1 MFILH
6 LNDYEIFVG
15 TGDAFRAEELNRF
28 VMAGQY
34 TKVALLT
41 DSNTRRHCLPLVL
54 PQLDFEVSLIE
65 IPAGEHHKTL
75 DTCSLVWQEM
85 MRHGLDRHSLLINL
99 GGGVTGDMGGFCA
112 ATYQRGIDFVQM
124 PTTLLAQADASIGGK
139 LGIDFQLIKNN
150 IGVFRNP
157 KAVFVEPVFLKT
169 LPERQMRSGFAEV
182 FKHALIADAGLW
194 EKLQPLTSLDAAN
207 WDNLLISSLSIK
219 QKIVE
224 EDPHE
229 KGTRKA
235 LNFGHTIGHAVESF
249 SFETNEP
256 LLHGE
261 AVATGIVCESW
272 LSHKFAGLPAGD
284 LESIVQFIGRFYPPF
299 SFDEK
304 DFPQLL
310 SFMKKDKK
318 NQGGRINFTLISP
331 LGQAVINQSCEEEL
345 IEDSL
350 RFYLELGRVN

>member
-6 LNDYEIFVG
+6 LNDYDICIGSADAYSAEALNQLVR
-15 TGDAFRAEELNRF
+15 TGC
-28 VMAGQY
+28 Y

-41 DSNTRRHCLPLVL
+41 DHNTRRHCLPLVL
-54 PQLDFEVSLIE
+54 PQLDFEASLIE
-65 IPAGEHHKTL
+65 IPAGEQYKTL

-85 MRHGLDRHSLLINL
+85 MSHGLDRHSLLINL
-99 GGGVTGDMGGFCA
+99 GGGVAGDMGGFCA

-169 LPERQMRSGFAEV
+169 LPKRQIRSGFAEV

-194 EKLQPLTSLDAAN
+194 QQLQSMTDLGQAN
-207 WDNLLISSLSIK
+207 WAELLPLSLSIK
-219 QKIVE
+219 QRIVE
-224 EDPHE
+224 EDPRE
-229 KGTRKA
+229 KGLRKA
-235 LNFGHTIGHAVESF
+235 LNFGHTVGHAVESF
-249 SFETNEP
+249 SFKTKKP

-261 AVATGIVCESW
+261 AVAIGVVCESW
-272 LSHKFAGLPAGD
+272 LSQKLAGLPAGD
-284 LESIVQFIGRFYPPF
+284 LDGIVQFIRRFYLPF

-310 SFMKKDKK
+310 SLMKNDKK
-318 NQGGRINFTLISP
+318 
-331 LGQAVINQSCEEEL
+331 
-345 IEDSL
+345 
-350 RFYLELGRVN
+350 

>member
-28 VMAGQY
+28 VRSGHY

-41 DSNTRRHCLPLVL
+41 DDNTRRHCLPLVL

-99 GGGVTGDMGGFCA
+99 GGGVAGDMGGFCA

-124 PTTLLAQADASIGGK
+124 PATLLAQADASIGGK
-139 LGIDFQLIKNN
+139 LGLDFQLIKNN
-150 IGVFRNP
+150 IGVFKNP

-169 LPERQMRSGFAEV
+169 LPERQIRSGFAEV
-182 FKHALIADAGLW
+182 FKHALIGDARLW
-194 EKLQPLTSLDAAN
+194 EKLQRLTSLDDAD
-207 WDNLLISSLSIK
+207 WDSLLIPSLSIK

-224 EDPHE
+224 EDPYE
-229 KGTRKA
+229 KGIRKA
-235 LNFGHTIGHAVESF
+235 LNFGHTVGHAVESF
-249 SFETNEP
+249 SFETKYP

-261 AVATGIVCESW
+261 AVATGIICESW
-272 LSHKFAGLPAGD
+272 LSHKVAGLPARD
-284 LESIVQFIGRFYPPF
+284 LENIVQFIRRFYPPF
-299 SFDEK
+299 SFNEK

-310 SFMKKDKK
+310 GFMKKDKK
-318 NQGGRINFTLISP
+318 NQGGRINFTLINP
-331 LGQAVINQSCEEEL
+331 LGQAVIDQSCEEKLME
-345 IEDSL
+345 ESL
-350 RFYLELGRVN
+350 KFYLELGS